1 MVPMSREKHRHHRL
15 YTESGLEKTT
25 TTTSGR
31 LSWYQQGEP
40 ELALGLTKE
49 LQLCLGLWAN
59 AIGLADL
66 LDGLVVH
73 PGDKALS
80 SEVGMRGFGMVDV
93 ALGECP
99 SECHAYIV
107 ALVLD
112 L

>member
-31 LSWYQQGEP
+31 LLWYQQGEP
-40 ELALGLTKE
+40 ELTFGLTKE
-49 LQLCLGLWAN
+49 LQLRLGLWAD
-59 AIGLADL
+59 AVGLADL
-66 LDGLVVH
+66 LDRLIVH

-80 SEVGMRGFGMVDV
+80 SEVGMCGLGMVDV

-99 SECHAYIV
+99 S
-107 ALVLD
+107 
-112 L
+112 